1 MSVPEIHYLEAV
13 ANDLGFNDKNTAD
26 FETGL
31 KDGRA
36 LSAIRTRI
44 KVMRDELEKLRSE
57 RDRLRAAIDPIVR
70 RSRTWLSNKSDLT
83 TEELE
88 TLKNALR
95 DPW

>member
-1 MSVPEIHYLEAV
+1 
-13 ANDLGFNDKNTAD
+13 
-26 FETGL
+26 L